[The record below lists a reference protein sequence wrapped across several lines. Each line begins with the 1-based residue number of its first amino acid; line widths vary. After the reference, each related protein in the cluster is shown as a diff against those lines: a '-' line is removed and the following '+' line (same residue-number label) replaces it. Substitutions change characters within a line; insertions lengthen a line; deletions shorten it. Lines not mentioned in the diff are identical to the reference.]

1 MALSLTTLFTF
12 STNSSDSQDRVIAYA
27 HGNCWADWDYNSLSE
42 EWEATYT
49 RFAYA
54 GVYAPY
60 GVSGWWEAYA
70 YVDQNGKT
78 KPITTYEFGVDD
90 GIGKR
95 VYTAQYWGTMPVMG
109 DRAALLLV
117 WAEPGQIPM
126 INHGVDITL
135 SREHI

>member
-1 MALSLTTLFTF
+1 MKKLFLLIMALSLTTLFTF
-12 STNSSDSQDRVIAYA
+12 STNSSDSQERVIAYA

-78 KPITTYEFGVDD
+78 KPITNYEFGVDD
-90 GIGKR
+90 GIGKTSSLYR
-95 VYTAQYWGTMPVMG
+95 PILGGQCQLRAIARHYCWYGRSL
-109 DRAALLLV
+109 DRF
-117 WAEPGQIPM
+117 
-126 INHGVDITL
+126 
-135 SREHI
+135 R

>member
-95 VYTAQYWGTMPVMG
+95 VYTAQYWGDNASYGRSRGTIVGMG
-109 DRAALLLV
+109 GAWTDSDDQSWGGYYSL
-117 WAEPGQIPM
+117 P
-126 INHGVDITL
+126 
-135 SREHI
+135 